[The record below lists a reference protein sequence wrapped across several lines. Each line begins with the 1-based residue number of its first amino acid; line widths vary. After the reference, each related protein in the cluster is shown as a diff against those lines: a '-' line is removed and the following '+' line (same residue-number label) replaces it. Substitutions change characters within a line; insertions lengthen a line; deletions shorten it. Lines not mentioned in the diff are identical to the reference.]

1 MARHAVHVRRVYEQP
16 DTSDGAR
23 ILVDRL
29 WPRGVRKDAAHLD
42 GWVKEVAP
50 SAELR
55 NWFGHDLARFDEF
68 RRRYLD
74 ELTEP
79 TRQAALDSLRAAFAE
94 RPLTLLTATKDVEHS
109 HAAVLRKWLE
119 HPS

>member
-42 GWVKEVAP
+42 DWIKEVAP
-50 SAELR
+50 STELR
-55 NWFGHDLARFDEF
+55 NWFGHDPDKFDEF
-68 RRRYLD
+68 RQRYLN

-79 TRQAALDSLRAAFAE
+79 TRHTALNTLRTAAAE
-94 RPLTLLTATKDVEHS
+94 RPLTLLTATKDIEHS
-109 HAAVLRKWLE
+109 HAAILRKWLE
-119 HPS
+119 HTS

>member
-1 MARHAVHVRRVYEQP
+1 MARHAIHVRRVHEQP

-42 GWVKEVAP
+42 DWVKEVAP

-55 NWFGHDLARFDEF
+55 NWFGHNLARFDEF

-79 TRQAALDSLRAAFAE
+79 TRQAALNSLRTASAE
-94 RPLTLLTATKDVEHS
+94 RPLTLLTATTDVRRSSRHIRTS
-109 HAAVLRKWLE
+109 G
-119 HPS
+119 